1 VRLLANELSAQIP
14 VIASTLMENQV
25 YTATGP
31 GHGSRTG
38 FMKDG
43 EFHIAHR
50 KEADGSL
57 ILSTPATRKT
67 ISRMLAKE
75 GYDTQ
80 FINEALARFDSGP
93 ENVQIELSPTRTA
106 VKWEVTG
113 LQMAL
118 DGPPID
124 PAVPVKTAFEFLALH
139 IGGRIYD
146 RSPPVDE
153 IRRAL
158 LDGNLDPDR
167 ILVERLEAPSA
178 LAFHGIAFEGNG
190 PHVTVQLRLFGKL
203 AFRVHFRRIAVRG
216 RWFQYTHELD
226 TGREFVSQINARA
239 KLAE

>member
-1 VRLLANELSAQIP
+1 MSDEHLIPESLGGQLIAAFLCRQCNSFLGHRYEHAARSDPTVRLLANKLSAQIP
-14 VIASTLMENQV
+14 VISSTLMENQI

-80 FINEALARFDSGP
+80 FINEALCRFDSGP

-106 VKWEVTG
+106 IKWEVTG

-118 DGPPID
+118 NGPPID
-124 PAVPVKTAFEFLALH
+124 PVVPVKTAFEFLALH

-146 RSPPVDE
+146 RV
-153 IRRAL
+153 
-158 LDGNLDPDR
+158 
-167 ILVERLEAPSA
+167 RLSMKFAVPS
-178 LAFHGIAFEGNG
+178 
-190 PHVTVQLRLFGKL
+190 
-203 AFRVHFRRIAVRG
+203 
-216 RWFQYTHELD
+216 
-226 TGREFVSQINARA
+226 
-239 KLAE
+239 